1 MAVLSCVYNI
11 EVKDVTLVEREPLEF
26 SLVYL
31 LADDFG
37 EVAGGRQAHL
47 LFKLYGKLLP
57 EHAKSVQLL

>member
-1 MAVLSCVYNI
+1 M
-11 EVKDVTLVEREPLEF
+11 EREPLEF

-37 EVAGGRQAHL
+37 EVAGGRQANL